1 MQEPPW
7 MPRTIE
13 EYRQQVAEDAGPHPD
28 EVVRLQQALDAAEE
42 EVARLQV
49 VRDEG
54 EREIRRLIGL
64 LVRIHDIAKN
74 GLEGGDDYEAMRE
87 IEMLSGND

>member
-1 MQEPPW
+1 